1 MARAIKARSDE
12 PEVDLFAEKVM
23 ATQTAEVKNMQ
34 QMLKEMNAP
43 PVKDEPSM
51 DGMDMGGDHHGG

>member
-43 PVKDEPSM
+43 GE
-51 DGMDMGGDHHGG
+51 G